1 LEETVD
7 GKGTFHATQ
16 MVAFQKK
23 PCFVQQEPVP
33 LIIGREK
40 TLISLPQLHELQ
52 SAPSTKNRQEP
63 LFHASNNA
71 NVAQCTIDDFK
82 EAATADRVWSWV
94 PKEDQVSIDNIL
106 TRAARVI
113 QRKRTATLDDVTYA
127 ATSILSFNLF
137 CTYRSLLTVHYILSS
152 NDCDLYL
159 PALLGGASNTS
170 QRVTRSTCARKFQ
183 IPAHSQT
190 AFEHSFY
197 YSAAM
202 TWNAAPNEMT
212 SITSRSSFVSS
223 TLKYTLSKLR
233 T

>member
-1 LEETVD
+1 MPYSLND
-7 GKGTFHATQ
+7 YRRFNKFGWH
-16 MVAFQKK
+16 
-23 PCFVQQEPVP
+23 
-33 LIIGREK
+33 LILSEFTRVN
-40 TLISLPQLHELQ
+40 L
-52 SAPSTKNRQEP
+52 
-63 LFHASNNA
+63 
-71 NVAQCTIDDFK
+71 
-82 EAATADRVWSWV
+82 DRGCWV

-113 QRKRTATLDDVTYA
+113 QRKRSATLDDVTYA
-127 ATSILSFNLF
+127 ATSILPFNLF

-152 NDCDLYL
+152 SDCDLNL

-170 QRVTRSTCARKFQ
+170 QRVTKNTCARQFQ

-197 YSAAM
+197 YSAAR

-223 TLKYTLSKLR
+223 SLKYTLSKLC